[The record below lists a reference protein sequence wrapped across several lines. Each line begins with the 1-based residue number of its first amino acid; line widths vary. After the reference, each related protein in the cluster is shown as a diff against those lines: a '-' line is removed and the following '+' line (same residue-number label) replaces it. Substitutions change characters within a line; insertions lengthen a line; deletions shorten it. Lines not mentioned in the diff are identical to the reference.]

1 MAGSRLVSV
10 MTPRTENLIAAK
22 FRALA
27 RVIADRSVP
36 GPALRRLVTTMG
48 RDQAVLVATAP
59 RAGGT
64 TAAAALAAA
73 VRAPPVAGEGA
84 WAAARDGVR
93 VVAGDPPWAAAIP
106 AGIAAIAAHPATPT
120 AAPPMRTI
128 RDARLAPESN
138 PRHERRRLT
147 VNRSI
152 ITGLLP

>member
-27 RVIADRSVP
+27 RLIADRSVP

-48 RDQAVLVATAP
+48 RDQAVLVATA
-59 RAGGT
+59 GD
-64 TAAAALAAA
+64 
-73 VRAPPVAGEGA
+73 PV
-84 WAAARDGVR
+84 WAAARGGVR
-93 VVAGDPPWAAAIP
+93 VAGGDPVWAAAIP

-138 PRHERRRLT
+138 LRHWRRRLT

-152 ITGLLP
+152 IIGLLP